1 MSPERSEGTEG
12 EGLKK
17 MKISAKCEYACRAV
31 LELSLQFRGN
41 APVQIQT
48 IADNQNIP
56 EKYLVQ
62 ILLQLKG
69 AGFVTSIRGKEG
81 GYYLAK
87 PPNKITLG
95 EIIREV
101 DGPLLSLSSADDST
115 ESARI
120 LKGIWQNVE
129 SSISCVVDDITFEE
143 ISNRVER
150 LKAAGIYHI

>member
-1 MSPERSEGTEG
+1 
-12 EGLKK
+12 LKEK
-17 MKISAKCEYACRAV
+17 RDDMKISAKCEYACRAV

-41 APVQIQT
+41 VPIQLQT

-69 AGFVTSIRGKEG
+69 AGFVASIRGKEG
-81 GYYLAK
+81 GYYLTK

-95 EIIREV
+95 EIIREI
-101 DGPLLSLSSADDST
+101 DGPLLSINSADNST

-120 LKGIWQNVE
+120 LKGIWQNLE
-129 SSISCVVDDITFEE
+129 SSISRIVDNTNFEE
-143 ISNRVER
+143 ISNEVER
-150 LKAAGIYHI
+150 LKAAGIYYI

>member
-1 MSPERSEGTEG
+1 
-12 EGLKK
+12 

-31 LELSLQFRGN
+31 LELSLQFRSN
-41 APVQIQT
+41 MPVQIQT
-48 IADNQNIP
+48 IADNQNMP

-69 AGFVTSIRGKEG
+69 AGFVTSVRGKEG
-81 GYYLAK
+81 GYCLAK
-87 PPNKITLG
+87 SPNKITLG
-95 EIIREV
+95 EIIREI
-101 DGPLLSLSSADDST
+101 DGPLLSLSSTDDST

-129 SSISCVVDDITFEE
+129 NSISCIVDDITFEE